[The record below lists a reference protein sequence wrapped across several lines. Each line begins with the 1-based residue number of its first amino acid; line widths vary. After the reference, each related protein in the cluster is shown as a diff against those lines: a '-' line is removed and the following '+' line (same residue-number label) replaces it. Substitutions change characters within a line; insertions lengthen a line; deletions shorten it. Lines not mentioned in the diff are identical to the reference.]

1 MKSLKS
7 IAIALMAFGAL
18 AAQGADVTP
27 SNRYITRKVNSG
39 AFTAIRTNTSLD
51 IVYTV
56 GPRDIEIYA
65 PDNLMPYIQVAI
77 KGSELIVSYKENMN
91 IHGSHKS
98 HIKISAPDVNKFTTA
113 SAGDIDIKSPIRL
126 NNQTVEMRVLSAGD
140 ITAKAIEASEIRLQ
154 TNSAG
159 DIETGSLKAENVFLM
174 VNSAGDIETENVT
187 ARNKATVSVNSAGD
201 VEVPEIVAGGMVSL
215 STNSAGDIKITTVS
229 APSASISTNSS
240 GDIRV
245 SELKADDVSASS
257 GSSGNIN
264 LSGVCSSASL
274 SARSVGDVNAKGLKA
289 KDVDASVSSSGN
301 VTCYA
306 VNSLLARRSSVGE
319 IRYAGNPSTVK
330 IESNRKDGVRPL

>member
-1 MKSLKS
+1 M
-7 IAIALMAFGAL
+7 
-18 AAQGADVTP
+18 
-27 SNRYITRKVNSG
+27 
-39 AFTAIRTNTSLD
+39 
-51 IVYTV
+51 

-187 ARNKATVSVNSAGD
+187 ARNKASVSVNSAGD
-201 VEVPEIVAGGMVSL
+201 VDVPEIVAGGMVSL
-215 STNSAGDIKITTVS
+215 STNSAGDIKNHHCFCSFCIYQHQFIRRYKS
-229 APSASISTNSS
+229 ERAQS
-240 GDIRV
+240 G
-245 SELKADDVSASS
+245 
-257 GSSGNIN
+257 
-264 LSGVCSSASL
+264 
-274 SARSVGDVNAKGLKA
+274 
-289 KDVDASVSSSGN
+289 
-301 VTCYA
+301 
-306 VNSLLARRSSVGE
+306 
-319 IRYAGNPSTVK
+319 
-330 IESNRKDGVRPL
+330 

>member
-154 TNSAG
+154 TN
-159 DIETGSLKAENVFLM
+159 
-174 VNSAGDIETENVT
+174 
-187 ARNKATVSVNSAGD
+187 
-201 VEVPEIVAGGMVSL
+201 
-215 STNSAGDIKITTVS
+215 
-229 APSASISTNSS
+229 
-240 GDIRV
+240 
-245 SELKADDVSASS
+245 
-257 GSSGNIN
+257 
-264 LSGVCSSASL
+264 
-274 SARSVGDVNAKGLKA
+274 
-289 KDVDASVSSSGN
+289 
-301 VTCYA
+301 
-306 VNSLLARRSSVGE
+306 
-319 IRYAGNPSTVK
+319 
-330 IESNRKDGVRPL
+330 